1 MAKGTGKKSCKP
13 ASKRWGDRLTVH
25 TDISETDKNQTYSTN
40 MTFQQN
46 IGVRTDE
53 KDEDKVPLL
62 QKQSETFHGNK
73 SNYTNISEV

>member
-1 MAKGTGKKSCKP
+1 
-13 ASKRWGDRLTVH
+13 
-25 TDISETDKNQTYSTN
+25 

-73 SNYTNISEV
+73 SNYTNISEVWRLHLSYEILYSSNYKMLPEHLLQEQALSTNQV